1 MCGFVGAF
9 DLSSGGK
16 PIADGLRDELRSQI
30 LEMSKKIRHRGPDWS
45 GVYTGENAILS
56 HERLSIVDPLSGKQP
71 LVSDDGKIILAVNGE
86 IYNHKELRARFSDY
100 AFKTGSDCEVIL
112 PLYKKFRESG
122 DFSAMIE
129 TLSGIFAFALYDSES
144 DSYLIARDEI
154 GVIPLYQGWD
164 KAGRYYVASELK
176 ALEGECQTIEEFP
189 NGSYLFSKEGE
200 VSPCASSKES
210 ATPSPKGQ
218 SPLKSPESTVIEPAE
233 MTASEKVVS
242 TSSTT
247 VMPTTATIAKPVRW
261 YHRDWENYDAV
272 KNSPRA
278 TDDKG
283 EVINPAVIEKVRNGL
298 EAAVKAQLMSDVP
311 YGVLLSGGL
320 DSSIIAAITQKFS
333 KKRVE
338 SDSKESAWWPQLH
351 SFAIGLEGSPDLI
364 AAQKAADYIGTVHHE
379 VHFTIQEAL
388 DALPDVIY
396 HIETYD
402 ITTVRASTPMY
413 LLARVIKSMGIKM
426 VLSGEGSDELFGG
439 YLYFHKAPN
448 AQEFHEEL
456 VRKMSKLHLYDC
468 LRANKSLM
476 AWGVE
481 GRVPFLDKDFIDI
494 AMSLNPSDKMS
505 IKLPSVVD
513 NDKAT
518 VAKDKS
524 VVEPVETT
532 TNGTVISTS
541 SMTTHQ
547 RIEKWILRKAFED
560 LLPENIAWRQ
570 KEQFSD
576 GVGYNWIDTLK
587 KITEEKVSDAEF
599 ARRENRFPVNPP
611 KTKEEY
617 YYREIYSRLFPSD
630 SAAKCVPHEAGVACS
645 TAKALEWDAAWKN
658 MDEPSGRAIG
668 GVHNDAYKAK

>member
-1 MCGFVGAF
+1 MCGFVGCF
-9 DLSSGGK
+9 DLSSGSA
-16 PIADGLRDELRSQI
+16 PIGEGLKEELRSQV

-45 GVYTGENAILS
+45 GVYTGNNAILS

-71 LVSDDGKIILAVNGE
+71 LVSDDGKIILAANGE
-86 IYNHKELRARFSDY
+86 IYNHKTLRTEFNGKY
-100 AFKTGSDCEVIL
+100 NFLTGSDCEVII
-112 PLYKKFRESG
+112 PLYKQYRESG
-122 DFSAMIE
+122 NFAEMIE
-129 TLSGIFAFALYDSES
+129 KLSGIFAFALYDSEK
-144 DSYLIARDEI
+144 DVYLISRDEI

-164 KAGRYYVASELK
+164 KSGRYYVASELK

-189 NGSYLFSKEGE
+189 NGSYLYSGD
-200 VSPCASSKES
+200 SSEN
-210 ATPSPKGQ
+210 TPS
-218 SPLKSPESTVIEPAE
+218 
-233 MTASEKVVS
+233 
-242 TSSTT
+242 
-247 VMPTTATIAKPVRW
+247 KPVRW
-261 YHRDWENYDAV
+261 YKRDWENFDNV
-272 KNSPRA
+272 KNNPKA
-278 TDDKG
+278 TDEKG
-283 EVINPAVIEKVRNGL
+283 EIINPSIIEKVRNGL
-298 EAAVKAQLMSDVP
+298 ESAVKAQLMSDVP

-333 KKRVE
+333 KKRIE
-338 SDSKESAWWPQLH
+338 SNSTERAWWPQLH
-351 SFAIGLEGSPDLI
+351 SFAVGLEGSPDLI

-494 AMSLNPSDKMS
+494 AMGLNPSDKMN
-505 IKLPSVVD
+505 IRLPD
-513 NDKAT
+513 GK
-518 VAKDKS
+518 
-524 VVEPVETT
+524 
-532 TNGTVISTS
+532 
-541 SMTTHQ
+541 Q
-547 RIEKWILRKAFED
+547 RMEKWILRKAFED
-560 LLPENIAWRQ
+560 LLPESIAWRQ

-587 KITEEKVSDAEF
+587 KMTEEKVSDAEF

-630 SAAKCVPHEAGVACS
+630 SAARCVPHEAGVACS

-658 MDEPSGRAIG
+658 MDEPSGRAIA
-668 GVHNDAYKAK
+668 GVHDKAY

>member
-9 DLSSGGK
+9 DLNSGSK
-16 PIADGLRDELRSQI
+16 PIAEGLKEELRAQV

-45 GVYTGENAILS
+45 GVYTGDNAILS

-71 LVSDDGKIILAVNGE
+71 LVSDDGKIILAANGE
-86 IYNHKELRARFSDY
+86 IYNHKEIRKEFEGKY
-100 AFKTGSDCEVIL
+100 NFQKGSDCEAII
-112 PLYKKFRESG
+112 PLYKQYRTSG
-122 DFSAMIE
+122 DFTQMIE
-129 TLSGIFAFALYDSES
+129 KLSGIFAFALYDSEN
-144 DSYLIARDEI
+144 DVYLISRDEI

-189 NGSYLFSKEGE
+189 NGHYFYSKD
-200 VSPCASSKES
+200 
-210 ATPSPKGQ
+210 Q
-218 SPLKSPESTVIEPAE
+218 
-233 MTASEKVVS
+233 
-242 TSSTT
+242 
-247 VMPTTATIAKPVRW
+247 KPVRW
-261 YHRDWENYDAV
+261 YKRDWESFDSV
-272 KNSPRA
+272 KNNPRA

-283 EVINPAVIEKVRNGL
+283 EVINPGVIEKVRNGL
-298 EAAVKAQLMSDVP
+298 ENAVKQQLMSDVP

-320 DSSIIAAITQKFS
+320 DSSIIAAVTQKFS
-333 KKRVE
+333 KKRIE
-338 SDSKESAWWPQLH
+338 SDSKEAAWWPQLH
-351 SFAIGLEGSPDLI
+351 SFAVGLEGSPDLV

-439 YLYFHKAPN
+439 YLYFHKAPDSK
-448 AQEFHEEL
+448 EFHEEL

-481 GRVPFLDKDFIDI
+481 GRVPFLDKEFIDT
-494 AMSLNPSDKMS
+494 AMSLNPSDKMNIRLS
-505 IKLPSVVD
+505 DGK
-513 NDKAT
+513 
-518 VAKDKS
+518 
-524 VVEPVETT
+524 
-532 TNGTVISTS
+532 
-541 SMTTHQ
+541 Q
-547 RIEKWILRKAFED
+547 RMEKWILRKAFED
-560 LLPENIAWRQ
+560 MLPEEICWRQ

-587 KITEEKVSDAEF
+587 KMTEEKVSDAEF

-630 SAAKCVPHEAGVACS
+630 SAAKVVPHEAGVACS

-658 MDEPSGRAIG
+658 MDEPSGRAIA
-668 GVHNDAYKAK
+668 GVHDKAY

>member
-9 DLSSGGK
+9 DLNSGSQ
-16 PIADGLRDELRSQI
+16 PINEGLKEELRNQV

-45 GVYTGENAILS
+45 GVYTGNNAIIS

-71 LVSDDGKIILAVNGE
+71 LVSDDQKIILAANGE
-86 IYNHKELRARFSDY
+86 IYNHKDIRKEFEGKY
-100 AFKTGSDCEVIL
+100 NFQTGSDCEAII
-112 PLYKKFRESG
+112 PLYKKYRESG
-122 DFSAMIE
+122 NFAEMVE
-129 TLSGIFAFALYDSES
+129 KLSGIFAFALYDSEK
-144 DSYLIARDEI
+144 DVYLICRDEI

-164 KAGRYYVASELK
+164 KEGHYYVASELK
-176 ALEGECQTIEEFP
+176 ALEGECVTIEEFP
-189 NGSYLFSKEGE
+189 NGHYFYSKDE
-200 VSPCASSKES
+200 
-210 ATPSPKGQ
+210 
-218 SPLKSPESTVIEPAE
+218 
-233 MTASEKVVS
+233 
-242 TSSTT
+242 
-247 VMPTTATIAKPVRW
+247 KPVRW
-261 YHRDWENYDAV
+261 YKRDWESYDAV
-272 KNSPRA
+272 KSAAKA
-278 TDDKG
+278 TDEKG
-283 EVINPAVIEKVRNGL
+283 DVINPAVIEKVKNSL
-298 EAAVKAQLMSDVP
+298 ESAVKAQLMSDVP

-338 SDSKESAWWPQLH
+338 SDSKEAAWWPQLH

-364 AAQKAADYIGTVHHE
+364 AAQKAADYIGTIHHE

-481 GRVPFLDKDFIDI
+481 GRVPFLDKEFIDI
-494 AMSLNPSDKMS
+494 AMRLNPTDKMN
-505 IKLPSVVD
+505 IKMPD
-513 NDKAT
+513 GK
-518 VAKDKS
+518 
-524 VVEPVETT
+524 
-532 TNGTVISTS
+532 
-541 SMTTHQ
+541 Q
-547 RIEKWILRKAFED
+547 RMEKWIIRKAFED
-560 LLPENIAWRQ
+560 MLPDSIAWRQ

-587 KITEEKVSDAEF
+587 KMTEEKVSDAEF

-630 SAAKCVPHEAGVACS
+630 SAAKVVPHEAGVACS

-658 MDEPSGRAIG
+658 MDEPSGRAIA
-668 GVHNDAYKAK
+668 GVHDKAY